1 MEEFILVYSSLSLLW
16 NYFLPFQEY
25 LDLQPP
31 LVSPLLARTPS
42 SSEEDNVFGS
52 SEHVCDLT
60 KSSNSLNFDV
70 GEGYQDGV
78 DDTEHDIGDG
88 YADIRHD
95 PDIEPLLD
103 FSGSKTSL
111 SSKSSFFGK
120 RPLNQLNGSIV
131 SLSSQLSKQIQ
142 AIEDCDS
149 DNGEEHIGLLENDTS
164 QGSDDAFETGDISIA
179 KTGLTNSPSS
189 SKGVRPSQSSGVMET
204 SLDSGEVDPMVLME
218 YTLPQKA
225 NPPRRPSQQ
234 TEV

>member
-1 MEEFILVYSSLSLLW
+1 MEEFILVCCSLSLLW
-16 NYFLPFQEY
+16 KLFSSFQEY

-60 KSSNSLNFDV
+60 KSSNSLNFDE
-70 GEGYQDGV
+70 GGGYQDGV
-78 DDTEHDIGDG
+78 DDIEDDVGDG

-120 RPLNQLNGSIV
+120 RSLNQLNGSIV
-131 SLSSQLSKQIQ
+131 SLSSQLSKQIE

-149 DNGEEHIGLLENDTS
+149 DNGDEHIGLLENDAS
-164 QGSDDAFETGDISIA
+164 SDDAFETGDTSIA
-179 KTGLTNSPSS
+179 KTGLTSSPGS
-189 SKGVRPSQSSGVMET
+189 SKGVPPSQSSGVMET
-204 SLDSGEVDPMVLME
+204 NLDSGEVDPMVLME
-218 YTLPQKA
+218 YTLPPKS
-225 NPPRRPSQQ
+225 NPQRRPSQQ